1 MTELK
6 LKMLYAKNKDEL
18 EEARKH
24 IGEYVLSGCDYFD
37 LLGSTGELVEVGEDD
52 FKVYMNGY
60 DYFSPCIAFIDMVV

>member
-6 LKMLYAKNKDEL
+6 LKMLYAKNKDEI

-37 LLGSTGELVEVGEDD
+37 LLGSTGKLVEVGEDD
-52 FKVYMNGY
+52 FKVNINGTY
-60 DYFSPCIAFIDMVV
+60 YLSPCIAFIDMVV